1 MKTIFIA
8 GGCFWGVQAY
18 YDKLKGID
26 KTFVGYA
33 NGNISNPTY
42 QQVKS
47 HEATHSETVKIIYDE
62 TIISLEKIL
71 EHFLRIIDPYEVNH
85 QGEDYGIQY
94 RTGVYYESEKDK
106 EIIERYFNSI
116 EKEKDFAIEVLRL
129 ANFYDAE
136 EYHQKYL
143 YKNPSGYCHVN
154 FSLIKDNERK

>member
-1 MKTIFIA
+1 MHMKTIFIA

-106 EIIERYFNSI
+106 ENLKKVGEQAYKDLYITWEEVVEKLSNIYDEEI
-116 EKEKDFAIEVLRL
+116 EKHKIKLEKKKKRT
-129 ANFYDAE
+129 
-136 EYHQKYL
+136 
-143 YKNPSGYCHVN
+143 
-154 FSLIKDNERK
+154 RK